1 VSLFSIDDNNFI
13 WFPFLIV
20 VLSLS
25 FSFSSGANSGF
36 SFIGGGGNPSGM
48 NTGSSNISRMGGG
61 APGGPNNNRNNA
73 NQSDSF
79 NFVSDT
85 IKENLSSKK

>member
-1 VSLFSIDDNNFI
+1 
-13 WFPFLIV
+13 
-20 VLSLS
+20 
-25 FSFSSGANSGF
+25 
-36 SFIGGGGNPSGM
+36 M